1 MTTEPTDAIEPID
14 TIEPTDAYRAATEG
28 LAVFDRDDRVLLT
41 VTGRSPAQM
50 LTGVLTGVMP
60 PTPTEA
66 EPGVFEGRSTYHLVL
81 TAKGKIV
88 SDLWATLLGAEDGPG
103 FLLDVPG
110 AAEEGL
116 MAHFGKFLPPRF
128 AKVGDA
134 SGERGALTVVGPG
147 AADAL
152 SKLALGLRVDTAWLE
167 AAEEG
172 AWRSAGEPEQAL
184 TVVRTKDVWPDAWT
198 VYGPADA
205 VRSLRG
211 RLTEEGAVE
220 GDPETWSVLR
230 VETGRPAYGAEMD
243 DGTLPPEVGIVDRA
257 IDHAKGCYTGQEVI
271 VRIRD
276 RGHVNR
282 ELRRLDLDGAP
293 APEVGAEL
301 IAADGSDKV
310 VGQITSV
317 VRSPRAEGVLALAIV
332 RREVDEVRVG
342 DATVA
347 VPEGFPGPL

>member
-1 MTTEPTDAIEPID
+1 M

-41 VTGRSPAQM
+41 VTGRSPARM

-66 EPGVFEGRSTYHLVL
+66 EPGVFQGKATYHVVL
-81 TAKGKIV
+81 TPKGKVV
-88 SDLWATLLGAEDGPG
+88 SDLWATLLGDEEAPG

-110 AAEEGL
+110 AAHEGL

-128 AKVGDA
+128 AKVADA
-134 SGERGALTVVGPG
+134 SEERSALTVVGPR

-152 SKLALGLRVDTAWLE
+152 SKLALGLRVDAAWLE

-172 AWRSAGEPEQAL
+172 AWRSVGEPERAL

-211 RLTEEGAVE
+211 RLTEDGAAE
-220 GDPETWSVLR
+220 GDPDTWSVLR
-230 VETGRPAYGAEMD
+230 VEAGRPVYGAEMD

-276 RGHVNR
+276 RGHVNK
-282 ELRRLDLDGAP
+282 ELRRLDLGDAP

-301 IAADGSDKV
+301 VAADGSGKV
-310 VGQITSV
+310 VGEVTSV
-317 VRSPRAEGVLALAIV
+317 VRSPRADGVLALAIV
-332 RREVDEVRVG
+332 RREVEEARLG
-342 DATVA
+342 DGTVA
-347 VPEGFPGPL
+347 VPQGFPGPL